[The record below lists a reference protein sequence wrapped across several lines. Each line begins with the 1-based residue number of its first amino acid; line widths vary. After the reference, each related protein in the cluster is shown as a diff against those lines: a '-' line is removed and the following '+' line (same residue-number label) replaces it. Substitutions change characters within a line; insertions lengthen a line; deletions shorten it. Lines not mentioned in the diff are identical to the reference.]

1 MTNTNTNNDILEIFE
16 NENNSKLDTQID
28 IFSNISLENENVE
41 INDIFADLNKEIK
54 ERQVS
59 EEALQ
64 KVEIKQDYVL
74 QELEWINNL
83 VETKDEKKE
92 SIVTNILKNFLFFVK
107 YIWTST
113 LIFAVLLSVTNY
125 SAYIEIARSYLN
137 PEALELNKQ
146 AMLASVQQSNIT
158 KEKTWEEIKEEI
170 KENSNEKIESVK
182 NKTYHSMDKLINSTK
197 NELSMNIEIV
207 PYENRIVI
215 PKIWKNI
222 PLVEVQNK
230 TVQNV
235 KELEDVFMKE
245 LVNWIVRYPWSAR
258 PGEVGNS
265 FIFWHSSNFPWLEW
279 RYNDVFALLDNV
291 VFGDE
296 IIAYYWQKKYT
307 YKIKEKKVIKPGDIS
322 VLKRNNDISEISL
335 MTCWP
340 VWTTLNRMIV
350 VWELVKE

>member
-64 KVEIKQDYVL
+64 KVEIKQDDVL

-107 YIWTST
+107 YIWAST

-307 YKIKEKKVIKPGDIS
+307 YKIKEKKVIKPGDVS